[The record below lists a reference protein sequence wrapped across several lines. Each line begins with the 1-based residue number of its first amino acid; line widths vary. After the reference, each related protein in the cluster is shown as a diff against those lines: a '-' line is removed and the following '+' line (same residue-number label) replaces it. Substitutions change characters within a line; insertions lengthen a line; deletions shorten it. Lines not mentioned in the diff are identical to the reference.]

1 MAAGIKTTFH
11 YCYTLRSETF
21 ISDSWRKG
29 TKIYPKYQR
38 ITMNGATH
46 EEINERRWWIFFI
59 VHFEVKVK
67 IMIQNKIVKLKYK
80 TIKFNPN

>member
-1 MAAGIKTTFH
+1 
-11 YCYTLRSETF
+11 
-21 ISDSWRKG
+21 
-29 TKIYPKYQR
+29 
-38 ITMNGATH
+38 MNGATH

-80 TIKFNPN
+80 TIKFPPN